1 MSYKTA
7 AFDAAEY
14 FFAALNKEIV
24 RPTPVYSESPS
35 LISLQPYQHINK
47 YFACINLADDKKD
60 AIASTKSDKP
70 PPTPGAQNDSSSL
83 ANFRLR
89 GKSDDLYIDR
99 SLPLFKS
106 TTPASLNWTGSD
118 KNNYTAKL
126 NATAMSL
133 GEG

>member
-35 LISLQPYQHINK
+35 LIGLQPYQQINK

-60 AIASTKSDKP
+60 AIACTKSDKP
-70 PPTPGAQNDSSSL
+70 PPTPE
-83 ANFRLR
+83 NFRLR